1 MKILIGK
8 EYFYVKSNE
17 NKGDI
22 KGREGDEIEREK
34 WYTGKQKNKLLL
46 LWLEGGKGMNVIVN
60 LKSIGKKRNSVK
72 EEIFFLENRPKTVR
86 QLIEET
92 VKTCVK
98 DYKERREG
106 QELLKGLTKEEIEDQ
121 AAAGKVSFGV
131 NYGERDADLEE
142 ALSNALQSYED
153 GIYRIFIED
162 EEAGALDAPAFITE
176 ETKLTFVRLTMLAGR
191 MW

>member
-1 MKILIGK
+1 
-8 EYFYVKSNE
+8 
-17 NKGDI
+17 
-22 KGREGDEIEREK
+22 
-34 WYTGKQKNKLLL
+34 
-46 LWLEGGKGMNVIVN
+46 MNVTVN
-60 LKSIGKKRNSVK
+60 LKSIGKKKNSVK
-72 EEIFFLENRPKTVR
+72 EESFFLENRPETVR

-98 DYKERREG
+98 SYNERREG
-106 QELLKGLTKEEIEDQ
+106 KELLKGLTKEEIEDQ

-131 NYGERDADLEE
+131 NYGERDGDLEQ
-142 ALSNALQSYED
+142 AVSNAVQSYED

-162 EEAGALDAPAFITE
+162 KEAGLLDEPIFITE